1 MRCNIIPS
9 PSHKVV
15 ENVNDR
21 IIYSYFKYLNR
32 NKLNIGAKAA
42 NQHQID
48 PAPQGYIKLD
58 IINVII
64 MYNPVNIENLIGLII
79 IIRDSKTVKYIN
91 VEFFPKFSHQ

>member
-1 MRCNIIPS
+1 MYYITS

-21 IIYSYFKYLNR
+21 IIYSYFKYLNK
-32 NKLNIGAKAA
+32 NKLKIGAKAA

-64 MYNPVNIENLIGLII
+64 MYNPVNIENLIGLVII
-79 IIRDSKTVKYIN
+79 IIIDSKTVKYIN